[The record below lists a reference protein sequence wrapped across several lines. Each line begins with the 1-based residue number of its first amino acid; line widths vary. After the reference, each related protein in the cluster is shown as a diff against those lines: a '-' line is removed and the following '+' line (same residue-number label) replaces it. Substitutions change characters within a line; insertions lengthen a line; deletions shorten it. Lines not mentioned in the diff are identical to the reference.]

1 MASTSTNRYAKTAA
15 DRLISG
21 KSYKMMLL
29 TGVSTSWQ
37 TAATARDFNVVNDIV
52 ADEGSHASYA
62 RQNVTLTTS
71 EDDTNDRGEIHFS
84 DVTFTT
90 LALAFGEVKGV
101 VVYEVVN
108 DDTDHIIVGIFDTDA
123 LASNTPDG
131 NDFVVR
137 DGAEGAIHL
146 ETT

>member
-1 MASTSTNRYAKTAA
+1 MASTSTNRLAKTLA

-29 TGVSTSWQ
+29 TGVTTSWQ
-37 TAATARDFNVVNDIV
+37 TAATARDFNVVADIV
-52 ADEGSHASYA
+52 ADEASHASYA

-71 EDDTNDRGEIHFS
+71 EDDANDRGELHYS

-90 LALAFGEVKGV
+90 LAAAVGEIKGV
-101 VVYEVVN
+101 VVYEVVTA
-108 DDTDHIIVGIFDTDA
+108 DADHIIVAIHDTDA
-123 LASNTPDG
+123 VANNTPDG
-131 NDFVVR
+131 NDFIVK
-137 DGAEGAIHL
+137 DGAEGAVHL